1 MIDFSLEEY
10 GAINDEIKLII
21 QQIDILFE
29 TIPNEV
35 FGSEDFGTQ
44 YDRYLHE
51 LNISNEGLR
60 QEVLSDINSLE
71 LFGFEPEV
79 EVYLLQGS
87 ERDIAV
93 VNIILSRD
101 TDVYTKT
108 YKIS

>member
-1 MIDFSLEEY
+1 MIDFSLDEY

-29 TIPNEV
+29 TSPNEV

>member
-1 MIDFSLEEY
+1 MIDFSLEGY

-29 TIPNEV
+29 TSPNEV

-51 LNISNEGLR
+51 LNISNERLR

>member
-29 TIPNEV
+29 TSPNEV

>member
-1 MIDFSLEEY
+1 MIDFSLEGY

-29 TIPNEV
+29 TSPNEV